1 MTKSF
6 KIILNPTAGHGNG
19 AKALPKIEKLFTQQG
34 VSFNLVRT
42 EHPGH
47 GIELTRQAVKEGYA
61 VIVAAGGDG
70 TVNEVIN
77 GLMESKL
84 EGLPIPPM
92 GVLCVGRGNDFAG
105 SMGIPTELEAGFQ
118 ALVAGNRRTIDVGR
132 VVGGKF
138 PQGRYLGNCVGVG
151 FDAITTIEV
160 AKMPRWGG
168 YLSFLL
174 AVFKTVFLY
183 NKAPLAKIE
192 FDGSVVTQRSLL
204 ISIMNGRR
212 LGGGFIMAP
221 NSVPDDGAF
230 DLCIAEQM
238 SSFEV
243 IKMIPHF
250 TRGNQA
256 TQPSIKTGRAA
267 KIRPMER
274 SSAWMA
280 PTWILKSFHARSRS
294 STRLRRLECEPI
306 KKDHRW
312 YAKRPHQPDLPY
324 RRCPARNGPKPRP
337 ADPVHQSRKYPGNS
351 HHLYSSAAAAR
362 AWHDI
367 R

>member
-1 MTKSF
+1 MTTSY

-19 AKALPKIEKLFTQQG
+19 LKALPKIEQLLTQSG
-34 VSFNLVRT
+34 VSFDLVRT
-42 EHPGH
+42 ERPEH
-47 GIELTRQAVKEGYA
+47 GIELTRQAVKDGYE

-77 GLMESKL
+77 GLMLSKL

-92 GVLCVGRGNDFAG
+92 GVLCVGRGNDFSG

-118 ALVAGNRRTIDVGR
+118 ALLAGHRRRIDIGK
-132 VVGGKF
+132 VVGGKY
-138 PQGRYLGNCVGVG
+138 PQGRYFGSCVGVG

-160 AKMPRWGG
+160 SKMPRWGG
-168 YLSFLL
+168 YLSFLV

-183 NKAPLAKIE
+183 NKAPLARIE
-192 FDGSVVTQRSLL
+192 YDGNVITQRSLL

-221 NSVPDDGAF
+221 DSIPDDGAF

-250 TRGNQA
+250 TRGDQA
-256 TQPSIKTGRAA
+256 SQPAIKTGRAA
-267 KIRPMER
+267 KVSIIAQDGPLPAQTDGE
-274 SSAWMA
+274 
-280 PTWILKSFHARSRS
+280 IICGDGSR
-294 STRLRRLECEPI
+294 LDVEVLPGQLEI
-306 KKDHRW
+306 IYK
-312 YAKRPHQPDLPY
+312 
-324 RRCPARNGPKPRP
+324 
-337 ADPVHQSRKYPGNS
+337 
-351 HHLYSSAAAAR
+351 
-362 AWHDI
+362 
-367 R
+367 